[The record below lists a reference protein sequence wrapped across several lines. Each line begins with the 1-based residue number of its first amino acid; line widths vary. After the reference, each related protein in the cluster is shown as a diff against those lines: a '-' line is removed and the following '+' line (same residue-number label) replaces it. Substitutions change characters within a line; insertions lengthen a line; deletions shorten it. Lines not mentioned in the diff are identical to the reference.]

1 MLAVVYSGDE
11 SGDTRKSEMGERK
24 DDARGNRKGGGVN
37 AVAIPRNS
45 CEHDDV
51 IIVANGTQFR

>member
-1 MLAVVYSGDE
+1 MTIYKYRSEASGHKTK
-11 SGDTRKSEMGERK
+11 GLRVARKYV
-24 DDARGNRKGGGVN
+24 RGNRKGGGVN